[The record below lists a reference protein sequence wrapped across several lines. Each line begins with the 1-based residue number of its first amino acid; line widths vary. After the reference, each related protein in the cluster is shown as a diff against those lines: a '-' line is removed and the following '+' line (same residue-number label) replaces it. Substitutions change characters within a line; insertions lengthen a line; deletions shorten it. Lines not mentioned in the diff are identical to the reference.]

1 MFSRIVNPQTNRKV
15 NVNSKE
21 GKEILNN
28 YISIQSGGKVE
39 WDDYNQRFIATG
51 GRSTRRRSL
60 AEIEF
65 LELLGVEYNGRDGV
79 VQNYSNFWSNPNV
92 RYRQFGYWNNNDRFT
107 QMSLNDFLRTTNIN
121 NHILNLFIEIIRS
134 RFIDSRQQARNRESR
149 VLHDHHRIIRG
160 MIEAYWNY
168 AIYDIRTIRVR
179 QRLNQLN
186 EGFISREL
194 ASLDWNEA
202 VTGLNSSL
210 LNFQIPE
217 AYEDEAQERWDA
229 GPHAGRGRGR
239 GRRRGRR

>member
-1 MFSRIVNPQTNRKV
+1 
-15 NVNSKE
+15 
-21 GKEILNN
+21 
-28 YISIQSGGKVE
+28 
-39 WDDYNQRFIATG
+39 
-51 GRSTRRRSL
+51 
-60 AEIEF
+60 
-65 LELLGVEYNGRDGV
+65 
-79 VQNYSNFWSNPNV
+79 
-92 RYRQFGYWNNNDRFT
+92 
-107 QMSLNDFLRTTNIN
+107 
-121 NHILNLFIEIIRS
+121 
-134 RFIDSRQQARNRESR
+134 
-149 VLHDHHRIIRG
+149 

-179 QRLNQLN
+179 QRLNQLD